1 MDRKLWE
8 DIKLL
13 DGHKAKAAKAAKGK
27 KLAKLAKPANMK
39 YTSLKKASKS
49 LF

>member
-27 KLAKLAKPANMK
+27 KLAKPANMK